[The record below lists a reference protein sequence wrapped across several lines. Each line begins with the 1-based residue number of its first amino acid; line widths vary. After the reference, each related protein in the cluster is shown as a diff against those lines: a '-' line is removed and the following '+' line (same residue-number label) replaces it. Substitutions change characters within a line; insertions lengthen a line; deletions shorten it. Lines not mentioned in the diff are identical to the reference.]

1 MKKITRTAYE
11 ADCLARAEYFTAVRG
26 FGRNRTR
33 KDCAS
38 LAEARAEAATYG
50 DGRTMIY
57 AVTNDGLTAHV
68 ENA

>member
-1 MKKITRTAYE
+1 MKLTQTTYE
-11 ADCLARAEYFTAVRG
+11 AECLANAAYFTAVRG

-33 KDCAS
+33 KDCPTLEA
-38 LAEARAEAATYG
+38 ARAEAATHG

-57 AVTNDGLTAHV
+57 AVTANGLSAHI